1 MPNMNTITVEQLRE
15 SIKNQQ
21 ARSTWNIGIKT
32 YALELLKEVTDE
44 QLEEC
49 VLGDFHARVS
59 LRNLLLNGVKTWY
72 SYSYGGHSLILDM
85 DIANRLCSPSK
96 LKRCKDEIWLDVQAL
111 ALAQAFDLIAD
122 HWRQLVWDGIVQV
135 DKEN

>member
-1 MPNMNTITVEQLRE
+1 MNTTTVEQLRE
-15 SIKNQQ
+15 FIKNQP

-49 VLGDFHARVS
+49 VLSGHHARVT
-59 LRNLLLNGVKTWY
+59 LRNLLLNGAKTWDD
-72 SYSYGGHSLILDM
+72 YSYGGHSLILDK

-96 LKRCKDEIWLDVQAL
+96 LKKCKDEIWLDVQAL

-122 HWRQLVWDGIVQV
+122 CWRQLVWDGIIPVG
-135 DKEN
+135 EG